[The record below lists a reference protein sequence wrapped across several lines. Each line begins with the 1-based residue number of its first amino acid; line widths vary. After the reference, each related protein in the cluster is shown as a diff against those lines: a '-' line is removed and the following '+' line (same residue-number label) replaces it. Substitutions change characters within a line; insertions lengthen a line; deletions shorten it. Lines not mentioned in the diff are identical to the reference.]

1 METNVTKFINR
12 LFESREQAHVFH
24 LQSDT
29 FAKHIALQE
38 FYEGI
43 LDFVDSIVETYQGQ
57 YELLGDYSMIEP
69 NDIDKSDVVKYFQEL
84 AEYVKAERFNYFK
97 KEDLHLQAII
107 DEVIAFIYQKLY
119 KLRFL
124 K

>member
-1 METNVTKFINR
+1 MEENVTKFINR
-12 LFESREQAHVFH
+12 LFESREQAHVYH

-38 FYEGI
+38 YYEGI
-43 LDFVDSIVETYQGQ
+43 LDFIDTIVETYQGQ
-57 YELLGDYSMIEP
+57 YELIGDYSMIEP
-69 NDIDKSDVVKYFQEL
+69 NDIDKSDVIKYFQDL
-84 AEYVKAERFNYFK
+84 VEYVKKERYNYFK
-97 KEDLHLQAII
+97 EEDLHIQAII
-107 DEVIAFIYQKLY
+107 DEVISFMYQKLY